1 MARVAECLGG
11 AYEEAGEEELRHEEG
26 GRHLLRH
33 LGRGG
38 ARAGARA
45 RARARVRLRGQGSWL
60 ELGLGLRLG

>member
-33 LGRGG
+33 LRRYDEGDIREIKGRYICC
-38 ARAGARA
+38 ATW
-45 RARARVRLRGQGSWL
+45 QI
-60 ELGLGLRLG
+60 